1 MNFNGKNTG
10 FLIVILL
17 SFAVLISGCVSDRI
31 NNTSAIGLTNIDDF
45 TITEISVM
53 NGMSGDSGIIEDRT
67 TIEKLISLLD
77 QYPLER
83 MDDQMDLNGFRY
95 SLDFYS
101 EAEKVSR
108 ITIVGEDI
116 VNVDGVYYEVNGTP
130 IDITYVQELI
140 ESAII
145 LDENT
150 AKKTNL
156 RMSSLIN
163 NSSEIT
169 KISMR
174 NGFSQE
180 LSVLENTTKIEELI
194 SDLDGY
200 PLEEFPGDFLFNG
213 YQYDIYFYTD
223 SGHASQART
232 MGSNM
237 DNLVQVNGVLYEIA
251 GPSVDLKE
259 FEDFTSS
266 NSTLTSGNE
275 GLNVEISGI
284 MEALS
289 IEDLVSQSDIIIA
302 GTVTGAY
309 PSRWNTRGGQKPDK
323 SNDELDIG
331 TEDMIYTDIGVY
343 VNKYLKN
350 PLDCLYLQITIEGG
364 TVGNDSIWVEDSP
377 SFEYGENILLF
388 LNWKSGRDEMT
399 VTGGYQGKFTMIN
412 DTTAVRDDGVSV
424 SITEFYDHWEITEI

>member
-1 MNFNGKNTG
+1 VNFNGKNTG

-350 PLDCLYLQITIEGG
+350 PLDCLYLQI
-364 TVGNDSIWVEDSP
+364 
-377 SFEYGENILLF
+377 
-388 LNWKSGRDEMT
+388 
-399 VTGGYQGKFTMIN
+399 Q
-412 DTTAVRDDGVSV
+412 
-424 SITEFYDHWEITEI
+424 

>member
-10 FLIVILL
+10 FLIAILL
-17 SFAVLISGCVSDRI
+17 SFAVLISGCISDRI
-31 NNTSAIGLTNIDDF
+31 NSTSAIGLTNIDDV

-53 NGMSGDSGIIEDRT
+53 NGMSGESGTIEDRT

-77 QYPLER
+77 QYPLEK
-83 MDDQMDLNGFRY
+83 MDEQMDLGGFRY

-101 EAEKVSR
+101 DSGKVSR
-108 ITIVGEDI
+108 TIIMNQDI
-116 VNVDGVYYEVNGTP
+116 VDVGGVYYQVNGTP
-130 IDITYVQELI
+130 INITYVQELI
-140 ESAII
+140 ESGIM

-150 AKKTNL
+150 AQKTNL

-169 KISMR
+169 KISIR

-180 LSVLENTTKIEELI
+180 FSVLENATKIEELI

-213 YQYDIYFYTD
+213 YQYNISFYTD
-223 SGHASQART
+223 SGHVSQART

-251 GPSVDLKE
+251 GLSVDLKE
-259 FEDFTSS
+259 FEESTVSSS
-266 NSTLTSGNE
+266 NSALPSGNE
-275 GLNVEISGI
+275 GMEMDVSAS

-289 IEDLVSQSDIIIA
+289 IDDLVSQSDIIII

-331 TEDMIYTDIGVY
+331 TEDMIYTDIGVH
-343 VNKYLKN
+343 VNKYLKD
-350 PLDCLYLQITIEGG
+350 PLDTGDLQITIEGG
-364 TVGNDSIWVEDSP
+364 TVGNDSIWVEDNP

-388 LNWKSGRDEMT
+388 FKWNMGEDPAFT

-412 DTTAVRDDGVSV
+412 DTTAVRGDGVSV
-424 SITEFYDHWEITEI
+424 NITELTGIIG